1 MPREE
6 PSRRRAFSQGGVRR
20 VLVSALVLLAV
31 LASAQALPKPAPP
44 RDPTYLTIL
53 GQPEEFAKEFPAAPP
68 ASSRQIGFGIVLYTL
83 NTAPAELRRQ
93 TEQALDQ
100 AERTGYPVLI
110 HLDDWNFP
118 AASQDPAVAE
128 WSAFPRPGE
137 KRGPVIR
144 RRWINWGSWVVA
156 GAPPNT
162 ESPAFRADMRLRV
175 RSVADPVAGRL
186 KRWRAEGK
194 AHLLAGLVV
203 GWESGYYTMDDF
215 RPGERPRAGAEVLG
229 DDEIVR
235 AGYAA
240 LTARGQS
247 AATVRKL
254 AARTRR
260 SELEVIHDLMVG
272 VVHDYT
278 AFLCGVCRAAG
289 VPRERIYTHY
299 TGVGALAPDA
309 VPGPLRAD
317 GRNMPLRAAVNGA
330 SRPGI
335 TATLPWTDVP
345 RAAAAFRAERR
356 REWGAVEIEFTD
368 VTRGEEPALKF
379 LEALSGSGARVMC
392 IYGWWEAPEH
402 TFGVRGSGAVPAMK
416 RWLAGGERMPSG

>member
-1 MPREE
+1 M
-6 PSRRRAFSQGGVRR
+6 V
-20 VLVSALVLLAV
+20 ALLLLFLLASV
-31 LASAQALPKPAPP
+31 QASPRSAPP

-68 ASSRQIGFGIVLYTL
+68 ASGRQIGFGIVLYTL
-83 NTAPAELRRQ
+83 NTPIAELRRQ
-93 TEQALDQ
+93 TEQALDK
-100 AERTGYPVLI
+100 AEQTGYPVLI
-110 HLDDWNFP
+110 HMDDWNYP
-118 AASQDPAVAE
+118 SPSHDSSTAE
-128 WSAFPRPGE
+128 WSAFPQPGE
-137 KRGPVIR
+137 KRGPVVR
-144 RRWINWGSWVVA
+144 RRWINWGSWIVA

-186 KRWRAEGK
+186 KRWRAEGR
-194 AHLLAGLVV
+194 AYLLAGLVV

-240 LTARGQS
+240 LTARRQS

-254 AARTRR
+254 AARTGRP
-260 SELEVIHDLMVG
+260 EPEVIHDLMVG

-278 AFLCGVCRAAG
+278 AFLCGVCRTAG

-299 TGVGALAPDA
+299 TGLGALAPES

-317 GRNMPLRAAVNGA
+317 GRNMPLRAAVNGS

-345 RAAAAFRAERR
+345 RAAAAFRTERR

-379 LEALSGSGARVMC
+379 LESLSGSGARVMC
-392 IYGWWEAPEH
+392 VYGWWEAPEH

-416 RWLAGGERMPSG
+416 RWLDGG